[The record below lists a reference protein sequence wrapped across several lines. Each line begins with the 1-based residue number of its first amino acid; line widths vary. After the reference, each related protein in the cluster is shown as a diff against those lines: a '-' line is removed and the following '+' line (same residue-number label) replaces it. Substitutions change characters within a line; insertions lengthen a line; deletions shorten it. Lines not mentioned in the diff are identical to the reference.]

1 MVSWSR
7 KLNHKGPRQQTR
19 MFVRLTD
26 NEPESTVPE
35 NPPGTE
41 RLLVEAENVDQ
52 TTLEKCQI
60 RQARSRRARPE
71 MQCVGTT
78 AYVLF

>member
-1 MVSWSR
+1 
-7 KLNHKGPRQQTR
+7 

-26 NEPESTVPE
+26 NEPEITVPE

-60 RQARSRRARPE
+60 LESGMRAPDGLGPKCSVWALQRTPE
-71 MQCVGTT
+71 
-78 AYVLF
+78 YVLF